1 MGDDILGMKM
11 GHQRLPFD
19 FACFPHT
26 TESTIWNFVTNFT
39 RKKIHNFFIL
49 FIMGDGWIHEKN
61 CRSKTSWHTPFKI
74 DSKMFL
80 LDLTGRARGNSEGV
94 GRSGSGKN
102 GPDLCIYPV
111 HGERFS

>member
-1 MGDDILGMKM
+1 M
-11 GHQRLPFD
+11 
-19 FACFPHT
+19 FPAHHGVN
-26 TESTIWNFVTNFT
+26 NFELWDKF
-39 RKKIHNFFIL
+39 REKKIHNFFIL